1 MERAAVERL
10 EIVQGD
16 ITQQRVDAIVNA
28 ANAALLPGGGVC
40 GAIHRAAGPELA
52 EECCRLGGCP
62 PGDARVTGAYRLPAR
77 YVIHTVG
84 PLWRGGNAGEEE
96 ILASCY
102 RRTLELAHQ
111 HGVRSIAFPSISTG
125 AYGFPVERACRIA
138 LRELLQGLQRYL
150 SWSSSAW
157 CASMS
162 TPTAATRRR
171 SRSCRHRSSDG
182 AVLLWGGADGDGRV
196 LPASDPA
203 LAALD

>member
-1 MERAAVERL
+1 MERAALERL

-52 EECCRLGGCP
+52 EECRRLGGCP

-138 LRELLQGLQRYL
+138 LRELLQGLQRYPEL
-150 SWSSSAW
+150 ELVRVVCFDEHTYRCYQEALQELQ
-157 CASMS
+157 ASQ
-162 TPTAATRRR
+162 
-171 SRSCRHRSSDG
+171 
-182 AVLLWGGADGDGRV
+182 
-196 LPASDPA
+196 
-203 LAALD
+203 